1 MSRAGAVTARV
12 VLAVVMIGVMI
23 GRPASAGPLR
33 VPDLDG
39 RLVDPLAPAVGVR
52 ATVFVFVTTDCP
64 ISNRY
69 APEIQRLAGIFTPQ
83 GVRFWLVY
91 ANPHEPSASIR
102 THLRQFGYA
111 IPALRD
117 PEHALVRFTKVTVS
131 PEAAVVDPGGA
142 LLYHGRIDDRWVNI
156 GRDRPSPTRA
166 DLAEA
171 LGAIL
176 DGIPVA
182 QPATPA
188 VGCILSDFLR

>member
-1 MSRAGAVTARV
+1 MSRASAVKVCV
-12 VLAVVMIGVMI
+12 VLAVMMIGVMI
-23 GRPASAGPLR
+23 GRPTSAGPLR
-33 VPDLDG
+33 VLDLDG
-39 RLVDPLAPAVGVR
+39 RLVDPLAPAAGVR

-69 APEIQRLAGIFTPQ
+69 APEIQRLAAIFSPQ
-83 GVRFWLVY
+83 GVRFRLVY
-91 ANPHEPSASIR
+91 ANPHEPLASIR
-102 THLRQFGYA
+102 THLRQFQYA

-131 PEAAVVDPGGA
+131 PEAAVVDQEGV

-156 GRDRPSPTRA
+156 GRDRLSPTRG

-176 DGIPVA
+176 DGKPVA
-182 QPATPA
+182 QTATPA

>member
-1 MSRAGAVTARV
+1 MSRAKAVTVCA
-12 VLAVVMIGVMI
+12 VLAIVMI
-23 GRPASAGPLR
+23 GRPMSAGPLR
-33 VPDLDG
+33 VLDLDG
-39 RLVDPLAPAVGVR
+39 RLVDPLAPAPGVK

-64 ISNRY
+64 IANRY
-69 APEIQRLAGIFTPQ
+69 APEIQRLTSIFASQ

-91 ANPHEPSASIR
+91 ANPHEPPASIR
-102 THLRQFGYA
+102 NHLRQFQYA

-131 PEAAVVDPGGA
+131 PEAAVVDPGGV
-142 LLYHGRIDDRWVNI
+142 LLYHGRIDDRCVNI

-171 LGAIL
+171 LRAIL
-176 DGIPVA
+176 DGKAVA
-182 QPATPA
+182 QSATPA

>member
-1 MSRAGAVTARV
+1 MSCPSAVAVRV

-23 GRPASAGPLR
+23 GRPTSAAPLR
-33 VPDLDG
+33 VLDLDG
-39 RLVDPLAPAVGVR
+39 RLVDPLAPAPGVR
-52 ATVFVFVTTDCP
+52 ATVFVFITTDCP
-64 ISNRY
+64 IANRY
-69 APEIQRLAGIFTPQ
+69 APEIQRLTAIFTSQ

-91 ANPHEPSASIR
+91 ANPHEPLAAIR
-102 THLRQFGYA
+102 NHLRQFQYA

-131 PEAAVVDPGGA
+131 PEAAVIDPGGS

-156 GRDRPSPTRA
+156 GRDRASPTHS

-171 LGAIL
+171 LSATL
-176 DGIPVA
+176 DGKPVA
-182 QPATPA
+182 QAAAPA

>member
-1 MSRAGAVTARV
+1 MSRARALTVCV
-12 VLAVVMIGVMI
+12 VLASVMI
-23 GRPASAGPLR
+23 GRPTSAGPLR

-39 RLVDPLAPAVGVR
+39 RLVDPLAPSAGVR
-52 ATVFVFVTTDCP
+52 ATVFLFITTDCP
-64 ISNRY
+64 IANRY
-69 APEIQRLAGIFTPQ
+69 APEIQRLSEVFTSQ

-91 ANPHEPSASIR
+91 ANPHEPPASIR
-102 THLRQFGYA
+102 THLRQFQYA

-117 PEHALVRFTKVTVS
+117 PGHALVRFTRVTVS

-156 GRDRPSPTRA
+156 GRDRPSPTRR

-171 LGAIL
+171 LRATL
-176 DGIPVA
+176 DGKPVSETE
-182 QPATPA
+182 TPA

>member
-1 MSRAGAVTARV
+1 MARASGVTVRV

-23 GRPASAGPLR
+23 GRPVSAGPLR
-33 VPDLDG
+33 IPDLDG
-39 RLVDPLAPAVGVR
+39 RLVDPLAPVPGVR

-64 ISNRY
+64 IANRY
-69 APEIQRLAGIFTPQ
+69 APEIQRLAAIFTSQ

-91 ANPHEPSASIR
+91 ANPHEPPASIR
-102 THLRQFGYA
+102 NHLRQFQYA

-142 LLYHGRIDDRWVNI
+142 VLYHGRIDDRWVNL

-171 LGAIL
+171 LRATL
-176 DGIPVA
+176 DGKPVT
-182 QPATPA
+182 QTGPPA

>member
-1 MSRAGAVTARV
+1 MSRPRAVAVCV
-12 VLAVVMIGVMI
+12 VLAIVMI
-23 GRPASAGPLR
+23 GRPTSAAALR

-39 RLVDPLAPAVGVR
+39 RLVDPLAPAPGVR
-52 ATVFVFVTTDCP
+52 ATVFVFITTDCP
-64 ISNRY
+64 IANRY
-69 APEIQRLAGIFTPQ
+69 APEIQRLSEVFTSE

-91 ANPHEPSASIR
+91 ANPHEPLASIR
-102 THLRQFGYA
+102 NHLRQFQYV

-131 PEAAVVDPGGA
+131 PEAAVVDQGGV

-156 GRDRPSPTRA
+156 GRDRPSPTHR

-171 LGAIL
+171 LRATL
-176 DGIPVA
+176 DGKPVA
-182 QPATPA
+182 QTGTPA

>member
-1 MSRAGAVTARV
+1 MLRPGAVTACV
-12 VLAVVMIGVMI
+12 VLAILMI
-23 GRPASAGPLR
+23 GRPTSAGPLR

-39 RLVDPLAPAVGVR
+39 RLVDPLAPAAGVR

-64 ISNRY
+64 IANRY
-69 APEIQRLAGIFTPQ
+69 APEIQRLAAMFTSQ

-91 ANPHEPSASIR
+91 ANPHEPPTSIR
-102 THLRQFGYA
+102 NHLRQFQYA

-131 PEAAVVDPGGA
+131 PEAAVVDQGGS
-142 LLYHGRIDDRWVNI
+142 LLYHGRIDDRWVNL

-171 LGAIL
+171 LRATL
-176 DGIPVA
+176 DGKPVA
-182 QPATPA
+182 QAATPA

>member
-1 MSRAGAVTARV
+1 MSRPSALTVCV

-23 GRPASAGPLR
+23 GRPVSAGPLR
-33 VPDLDG
+33 IPDLDG
-39 RLVDPLAPAVGVR
+39 RLVDPLAPAPGVK
-52 ATVFVFVTTDCP
+52 ATVFVFITTDCP
-64 ISNRY
+64 IANRY
-69 APEIQRLAGIFTPQ
+69 APEIQRLTAIFTPQ

-91 ANPHEPSASIR
+91 ANPHEPPASIR
-102 THLRQFGYA
+102 DHLRRFQYA

-131 PEAAVVDPGGA
+131 PEAAVIDQGGS

-156 GRDRPSPTRA
+156 GRDRAAATRA

-171 LGAIL
+171 LRATL
-176 DGIPVA
+176 DGKPVA
-182 QPATPA
+182 QSATPA